1 MTESL
6 TPQDLRGLRRASIA
20 ATIGF
25 ALTPVAGLAALVSA
39 VIDPDQGWSM
49 GLFFVAVGPST
60 YAVSVSPLIAGPRS
74 LALLR
79 LLHRVRP
86 LHSVLLI
93 AVIATSVYDG
103 IQGLMPWWW
112 VGTSVVACGSFLMV
126 LKQQSAPGPTGQP

>member
-39 VIDPDQGWSM
+39 VIDPEQGWSM
-49 GLFFVAVGPST
+49 GLFFIAVGPSM
-60 YAVSVSPLIAGPRS
+60 YAFTVSPLVAGPRS

-79 LLHRVRP
+79 LLHRLRP
-86 LHSVLLI
+86 LLFVLLI
-93 AVIATSVYDG
+93 AVIATSAYDG

-112 VGTSVVACGSFLMV
+112 VGTSVLSCGCMLMV
-126 LKQQSAPGPTGQP
+126 LKQQSAPGPAGQP